1 MRHSSVMSPTKTS
14 HFLKAIIMF
23 IFYRTK
29 IGPGCGSE
37 LAKYFPFGY
46 GSAISC
52 FVSAILHF
60 YFQKQIPTHF
70 LSDHFKMKN
79 PHKKQSDTFRKFNYI
94 SLPEGYRYRMSYI
107 TQLRYFL
114 NTVGILMNY

>member
-46 GSAISC
+46 GSALNC

-94 SLPEGYRYRMSYI
+94 SLPEEYRYRMSYI

>member
-1 MRHSSVMSPTKTS
+1 MIHSSVMSPTKTS

-79 PHKKQSDTFRKFNYI
+79 PHKKQSDMFRKFNYI
-94 SLPEGYRYRMSYI
+94 SLPEGSRYRMSYI